1 MFATRRS
8 IVLTVAAVLLISLL
22 SAGVFVWL
30 KFYPTGADVPLLKT
44 PDWELK
50 DLNEYRDT
58 FLLRRET
65 ADGGA
70 LLLKRTDIETVYR
83 YDPKAR
89 TVKAVN
95 GSVWENA
102 GGQIRNCKD
111 YMPPAVYSRQQPVV
125 RAYPHIDVPTKRLL
139 IDQREVKT
147 AARYPIETQ
156 QSPSGRWLSVLSGA
170 GPSIPPLLPL
180 SGDWVLGQRYHEV
193 LSLPDG
199 SRVGSAIRFPVLDTK
214 DFGSMCWSADEQFV
228 VYTSWT
234 FRALVVIETGVN
246 SR

>member
-83 YDPKAR
+83 YDR
-89 TVKAVN
+89 SEEHT
-95 GSVWENA
+95 SE
-102 GGQIRNCKD
+102 
-111 YMPPAVYSRQQPVV
+111 
-125 RAYPHIDVPTKRLL
+125 L
-139 IDQREVKT
+139 
-147 AARYPIETQ
+147 
-156 QSPSGRWLSVLSGA
+156 QSHS
-170 GPSIPPLLPL
+170 
-180 SGDWVLGQRYHEV
+180 
-193 LSLPDG
+193 
-199 SRVGSAIRFPVLDTK
+199 F
-214 DFGSMCWSADEQFV
+214 
-228 VYTSWT
+228 
-234 FRALVVIETGVN
+234 
-246 SR
+246 